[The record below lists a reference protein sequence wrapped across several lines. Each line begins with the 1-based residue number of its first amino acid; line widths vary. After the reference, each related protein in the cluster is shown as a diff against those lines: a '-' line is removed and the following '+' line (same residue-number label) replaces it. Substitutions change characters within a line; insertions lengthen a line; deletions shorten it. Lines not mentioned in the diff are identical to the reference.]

1 MNLLMISLH
10 ADPTSPAG
18 IGEGGG
24 THSYIRELLSYF
36 ANIDIKIMLIT
47 RKCHPSLSEYEEISE
62 NCTIQRIIVN
72 GIKTINKKELYA
84 LHSISL
90 QKVEIALEK
99 RKFKPDLIHSI
110 YWNSGQ
116 VARDLSCK
124 RGIPYVHTVISN
136 GLRRFKTGMNEPL
149 KKRFEIEKQIFQS
162 AAYIFCITPSERND
176 LVQLYQIDKRKIM
189 IPGRPISNDFLYP
202 SHDDFGVPYRFV
214 VDNKNINN
222 KSSLKIECTFNQS
235 NSNGKWWI
243 KKAFLYCGRLA
254 PNKGIHI
261 VLKAWYNLKVIY
273 KELCPALW
281 IVGGSLDEIELFK
294 LNLDNKFLFEQYE
307 ECGDLIWW
315 GYLDQ
320 RGISTLMLKSHALI
334 MHSSYEPGGRVII
347 EALASG
353 IPVISTCCGFGADY
367 IYNWYNGFRVPF
379 GDIDFLY
386 HIMSLFIKQ
395 PYLSNNMGI
404 NAKKYMKK
412 ILREWNFYKSHQF
425 IYTLAVTSTNVNL
438 QNSGLVEITKHYK
451 NYINVYPFFNEVIS
465 LKDLKI
471 QLKAVLKESDLKII
485 PVYSDEAAIWKIKFL
500 SKEYEVW
507 QPYAKLMDKAYICS
521 FIDTKVDKRSD
532 QYEREKY
539 VSASDVNPIFKYIDN
554 YYIYIKKHYS
564 ILDGKQLEK
573 ESIQISVKNLLNG
586 FGKNCVEN
594 IDTISIF
601 FNKDWNNSSVNDI
614 RNIYNEYY
622 KKYPSYFFHSYNID
636 YGLSLRQLC
645 LIFED
650 QSNMISK
657 ELQTLYS
664 KCKVFLESINIRK
677 NFRYGLCLENCSLEN
692 IIIIDEK
699 QCTCKFKNASS
710 LYIGDITRM
719 TAHFLHSYLLFLI
732 MSNIEIDSLNEYV
745 DVFVMDQYKTACIGW
760 LFIIVFENLVLH
772 QNTFEYE
779 KYHNEL
785 KILDKLKKTYISIE
799 GTS

>member
-36 ANIDIKIMLIT
+36 ANIDIRIMLIT
-47 RKCHPSLSEYEEISE
+47 RKCHPSLPEYEEISE

-72 GIKTINKKELYA
+72 GISTINKKELYA
-84 LHSISL
+84 LHNISL
-90 QKVEIALEK
+90 QKVETTLEK
-99 RKFKPDLIHSI
+99 TKFKPDLIHSI

-116 VARDLSCK
+116 VAKDLSCK
-124 RGIPYVHTVISN
+124 MGIPYVHTVISN
-136 GLRRFKTGMNEPL
+136 GLRRFKAGMNEPL

-162 AAYIFCITPSERND
+162 ATYIFCITPSERND
-176 LVQLYQIDKRKIM
+176 LVQLYQIDTRKIM

-235 NSNGKWWI
+235 NFMGKWWT
-243 KKAFLYCGRLA
+243 KQAFLYCGRLA
-254 PNKGIHI
+254 SNKGIHI
-261 VLKAWYNLKVIY
+261 VLKAWYHLKVIY

-281 IVGGSLDEIELFK
+281 IVGGSLDEIEAFTE
-294 LNLDNKFLFEQYE
+294 NLEDRSVFEQYE

-353 IPVISTCCGFGADY
+353 IPVISTCCGFGSDY
-367 IYNWYNGFRVPF
+367 IYNWYNGFQVPF
-379 GDIDFLY
+379 GNIDFLY
-386 HIMSLFIKQ
+386 HVMSLFIKQ
-395 PYLSNNMGI
+395 PYLSNNLGI
-404 NAKKYMKK
+404 NAKKYMEK
-412 ILREWNFYKSHQF
+412 IMKEWNFYKSHQL
-425 IYTLAVTSTNVNL
+425 IYTLAVTSKNVNL

-465 LKDLKI
+465 MKNLEI
-471 QLKAVLKESDLKII
+471 QLEAVFPENNLQIT
-485 PVYSDEAAIWKIKFL
+485 PVFSDESAIWKVKFL
-500 SKEYEVW
+500 SKEYDVW
-507 QPYAKLMDKAYICS
+507 QPYTKLVDKAYICP
-521 FIDTKVDKRSD
+521 FINTKVDKRSD

-539 VSASDVNPIFKYIDN
+539 ASAFDVNPIFKYIDS
-554 YYIYIKKHYS
+554 YYIYVKKHYP
-564 ILDGKQLEK
+564 ILNGKQLEK
-573 ESIQISVKNLLNG
+573 ESIQISVKNLLNN
-586 FGKNCVEN
+586 FGKSCAEN
-594 IDTISIF
+594 IDAISIF
-601 FNKDWNNSSVNDI
+601 FDRNWNKSSINDI
-614 RNIYNEYY
+614 ENIYDEYY
-622 KKYPSYFFHSYNID
+622 KKYPSYLYHSYNID
-636 YGLSLRQLC
+636 YGLSIRQLC

-650 QSNMISK
+650 QTNMIPK
-657 ELQTLYS
+657 ELQILYS
-664 KCKVFLESINIRK
+664 KCKGFLESINIRK
-677 NFRYGLCLENCSLEN
+677 NFRYGLSLENCSIEN

-699 QCTCKFKNASS
+699 QYTCKFKNASS
-710 LYIGDITRM
+710 LYIGDTTRM
-719 TAHFLHSYLLFLI
+719 TAHFLHSYLLFLTVN
-732 MSNIEIDSLNEYV
+732 NIEIDSLNEYI
-745 DVFVMDQYKTACIGW
+745 DVFVIDQYKTACIGW

-772 QNTFEYE
+772 QNTLEYE

-785 KILDKLKKTYISIE
+785 KILDKLKTIYISIK